1 METTLAGSA
10 HDFSLYSMFMGA
22 DPIVKGVMGLL
33 ALASVI
39 CWAIILEK
47 WLRLFALG
55 RDLRA
60 LEGVSTAPAT
70 ATSNA
75 SRLTRALLSAAETEA
90 SDGGSRGEDRA
101 SVRARL
107 EKAMRVALKSELQ
120 RIEAGLP
127 FLATVGSAAPFI
139 GLFGTVWGIMN
150 SFTAI
155 AHQQDTSLATVA
167 PGIAEALFAT
177 ALGLAAAIPAVMF
190 YNHFA
195 VKLGR
200 AAARAVTA
208 IVELAKQLSRGPS
221 ELAAKASV
229 EPLRAGKSF

>member
-1 METTLAGSA
+1 METTAAGVA
-10 HDFSLYSMFMGA
+10 HDFSLYSMYLGA
-22 DPIVKGVMGLL
+22 DPIVKGVMILL
-33 ALASVI
+33 AVASVI

-47 WLRLFALG
+47 WIRLFILG
-55 RDLRA
+55 RDLRTLKMVASEPAAASKATGLTSKLFAAAEIEA
-60 LEGVSTAPAT
+60 LEGG
-70 ATSNA
+70 
-75 SRLTRALLSAAETEA
+75 
-90 SDGGSRGEDRA
+90 DRGESRSD
-101 SVRARL
+101 VRARL
-107 EKAMRVALKSELQ
+107 ERAMRSSMKSELQ

-200 AAARAVTA
+200 ASAGAGTA
-208 IVELAKQLSRGPS
+208 ISELAKQISRGEPES
-221 ELAAKASV
+221 PAKATV
-229 EPLRAGKSF
+229 EPLRAGKAY